1 MKNWLIGVILIV
13 AAAAAYY
20 YFMVYQPATAEAPVT
35 APVVITEPVTE
46 PAEPLGVPDTPPASD
61 LVYEPVTPTEA
72 EEVPLPMLVE
82 SDPVVLES
90 LGGLLGEP
98 AVAEY
103 VVSDNVISRVVATI
117 DMLGGR
123 QVSSVVQAVQGP
135 AGGFEV
141 TVNDYPESAITNEQ
155 GDPLPQYIIDPSNYA
170 RYTPYVEALEAVDS
184 AELIANYRSLYPLFQ
199 EAYRQMGYADGDFDA
214 RLAVIIDELLA
225 TPDVTGQVNLVKPEA
240 VFRFADPGLES
251 LSAGQK
257 ILVRMGS
264 ENASRVKSK
273 LAEIR
278 ARL

>member
-1 MKNWLIGVILIV
+1 MKNWIIGAILV
-13 AAAAAYY
+13 VVAAAAYY
-20 YFMVYQPATAEAPVT
+20 YFEVYQPAGSEELTPAEVLIVEPAREPEQQPET
-35 APVVITEPVTE
+35 PEPGPITEPV
-46 PAEPLGVPDTPPASD
+46 VQ
-61 LVYEPVTPTEA
+61 PVTPAEA
-72 EEVPLPMLVE
+72 EEVPLPLLVE
-82 SDPVVLES
+82 SDPAVLES

-135 AGGFEV
+135 GGGFEV
-141 TVNDYPESAITNEQ
+141 TVNDSPDSSIKNEAGDAI
-155 GDPLPQYIIDPSNYA
+155 PQFMIDPSNYA
-170 RYTPYVEALEAVDS
+170 RYTPYVESLEAVDT

-225 TPDVTGQVNLVKPEA
+225 TPEVTGPVNLVKPEA
-240 VFRFADPGLES
+240 VFLYADPGLES

-264 ENASRVKSK
+264 ENANRVKSK
-273 LAEIR
+273 LADIR
-278 ARL
+278 ANL